1 MCAMPIDF
9 HGADLIILF
18 ILGLMV
24 GGTIFWIWMLIDCA
38 INKRISDTQK
48 IIWVL
53 VIFFTHLLGALL
65 YFFLGR
71 SARQTQNAY
80 QPYAQSQTSP
90 APQVPYYPY
99 HQGYQA
105 APPMPPS
112 YQVASTP
119 PPPPISYE
127 HDYEQP
133 QAMYPHEQNNE

>member
-1 MCAMPIDF
+1 MPFDF
-9 HGADLIILF
+9 YGHGLIILF
-18 ILGLMV
+18 VLGLIV
-24 GGTIFWIWMLIDCA
+24 VGTIFWLWMLIDCA
-38 INKRISDTQK
+38 INKRNSDIQK

-53 VIFFTHLLGALL
+53 VILFTHLLGALL

-80 QPYAQSQTSP
+80 QPYAQPQTPP
-90 APQVPYYPY
+90 APGVPYYPY
-99 HQGYQA
+99 QQGYQA
-105 APPMPPS
+105 APPMPPP
-112 YQVASTP
+112 YQAPSAPP